1 VATPDRA
8 LRSALHNQ
16 PAVGETQRAGVPHA
30 HAEHSV
36 SDSPSDALSLTE
48 RNRQRIAERWG
59 KPIEEPAGEPLLDD
73 VDENAWRVL
82 LRGFTV
88 HFHIYRDPIPSIRA
102 VRADYKNGLEDV
114 RQQSASAVAVYR
126 LFGLPGQA
134 WATTFRFLA
143 VQGDRPGR
151 FAGFLFIVV
160 LLAGSLAWAILT

>member
-1 VATPDRA
+1 MAEPE
-8 LRSALHNQ
+8 SALHRALHDEV
-16 PAVGETQRAGVPHA
+16 PAGGAHVQAWRARTRD
-30 HAEHSV
+30 SV
-36 SDSPSDALSLTE
+36 TRDDHDPLTLTE

-59 KPIEEPAGEPLLDD
+59 QPIEEPGDEPLDD
-73 VDENAWRVL
+73 VDDATWRVL

-88 HFHIYRDPIPSIRA
+88 HFHLYRDPIPSIRA
-102 VRADYKNGLEDV
+102 VRADYKTGLEDAK
-114 RQQSASAVAVYR
+114 QQSASSVVVYR

-160 LLAGSLAWAILT
+160 LLAGSLAWAFLL